1 MTGMLGIAEL
11 FYLSQRL
18 MESATVV
25 EQARPR
31 HLRFISGQAFSTTTL
46 QSSFT
51 VRLGTIAAL
60 EVVGPEEASLASVGY
75 QGIDAKAQCKARQA
89 VKYIKL
95 YLDWGEAVNRRTE
108 RL

>member
-1 MTGMLGIAEL
+1 LNKRVHDTLDSYLGRHFQRQRCRAA
-11 FYLSQRL
+11 SQ
-18 MESATVV
+18 S
-25 EQARPR
+25 
-31 HLRFISGQAFSTTTL
+31 H
-46 QSSFT
+46 
-51 VRLGTIAAL
+51 LGTIAAL

-75 QGIDAKAQCKARQA
+75 KGIDAKAQCKARQA